1 MNHDSSTIFKLPPPR
16 EKSDVSVEEAIARRR
31 SMREYSG
38 DAIGLG
44 DLSQL
49 LWAAQGITGAGDLR
63 AAPSAGATYPLE
75 TYAVVARVAGLEAG
89 IYKYRP
95 PEHSLARTHDGDIFE
110 KLATACLGQGC
121 VRGAAAVI
129 VLAAVHERTTRVYL
143 NRGMRYIDN
152 EVGHV
157 AENVHLQAVA
167 LGLGTVA
174 VGAFND
180 AAVEM
185 ALRLGSEEKVMYLVP
200 VGKPI

>member
-1 MNHDSSTIFKLPPPR
+1 MNHEHSEIVTLPSPR
-16 EKSDVSVEEAIARRR
+16 KKSDVSIEEAIERRR
-31 SMREYSG
+31 SVREYTG
-38 DAIGLG
+38 EAIGLG

-49 LWAAQGITGAGDLR
+49 LWAAQGITGGGELR

-75 TYAVVARVAGLEAG
+75 VYAAVARVSGLPAG

-95 PEHSLARTHDGDIFE
+95 VGHSLVRTYDGDVFE

-129 VLAAVHERTTRVYL
+129 ALAAVHERTTNVYL
-143 NRGMRYIDN
+143 KRGIRYVDN
-152 EVGHV
+152 EAGHV
-157 AENVHLQAVA
+157 AENIHLQAVA

-180 AAVEM
+180 AAVEA
-185 ALRLGSEEKVMYLVP
+185 ALRFGPEEKAMYLVP
-200 VGKPI
+200 VGKPK

>member
-1 MNHDSSTIFKLPPPR
+1 MNHDPSEIIKLPPPR
-16 EKSDVSVEEAIARRR
+16 TASDVSIEKAILLRR
-31 SMREYSG
+31 SVRDYAAE
-38 DAIGLG
+38 DIGLS

-49 LWAAQGITGAGDLR
+49 LWAAQGITGSGDLR

-75 TYAVVARVAGLEAG
+75 TYAVIGRVPGLSAG

-95 PEHSLARTHDGDIFE
+95 ASHELVRTHHGAVLE

-121 VRGAAAVI
+121 VRDAAAVI
-129 VLAAVHERTTRVYL
+129 VLAAVHGRTTDVYGK
-143 NRGMRYIDN
+143 RGTRYVDN

-157 AENVHLQAVA
+157 AENIHLQAVA

-180 AAVEM
+180 DAVGTV
-185 ALRLGSEEKVMYLVP
+185 LRIGEEEKVMYLVP
-200 VGKPI
+200 VGKPK

>member
-1 MNHDSSTIFKLPPPR
+1 MNHEPSEVVKLPPPR
-16 EKSDVSVEEAIARRR
+16 KNSDVSIEEAIERRR
-31 SMREYSG
+31 SVREYTG
-38 DAIGLG
+38 EAIGLG
-44 DLSQL
+44 DLSQI
-49 LWAAQGITGAGDLR
+49 LWAAQGITGVGGVR

-75 TYAVVARVAGLEAG
+75 VYAVVARVSGVAAG
-89 IYKYRP
+89 IYKYQP
-95 PEHSLARTHDGDIFE
+95 AGHALLMTHEGNVFE

-121 VRGAAAVI
+121 VRDAAAVI
-129 VLAAVHERTTRVYL
+129 VLAAVHERTTKAYGK
-143 NRGMRYIDN
+143 RGIRYVDN

-185 ALRLGSEEKVMYLVP
+185 ALRLGPEEKAMYLVP
-200 VGKPI
+200 VGKPK